1 MTTPPKPRAPSRRAE
16 KGATGNAARG
26 VDLTA
31 PGHPSPPRMPHER
44 DEAVGAT
51 GGIPSERIRQGH
63 RDLKRGLQDT
73 SRGPEAGRAYE
84 KLKK

>member
-1 MTTPPKPRAPSRRAE
+1 
-16 KGATGNAARG
+16 
-26 VDLTA
+26 
-31 PGHPSPPRMPHER
+31 MPHER